1 MSEAGYNT
9 FVSVRA
15 KDGTVRD
22 VAVCAGDSAETIG
35 QFVIEAI
42 HGSKLFQLS
51 TQCDGCG
58 SYMTRKAEQWL
69 KAQLDAA
76 DRRGRDTR

>member
-1 MSEAGYNT
+1 M
-9 FVSVRA
+9 
-15 KDGTVRD
+15 RD